1 MGGRDGYEIEYDY
14 YDSKGHR
21 TGEVVLTQEM
31 YDNEHWV
38 LFSDEFGNIHYCSNN
53 TGNFYFKHFY
63 TSTVGN
69 FQLFCDSSNAAEDT
83 KTNYYTYDFSS
94 KTWNISTCNK
104 WSFTRTKGYIF
115 NPRGIIKTKDM
126 NVFYMYGSKIYDY
139 HLYCSYIS
147 YPDISVYNDKIYIKL
162 NDCFNYGTIDGVLED
177 GNVFTYLT
185 YTVKSHSFVFF
196 DQVSNEVIFQFS
208 GGSIDSSTSYIEEI
222 EDFYYF
228 VINLAD
234 FDLHKSNKYEIH
246 FTYDFSINT
255 KFDDISYFAYV
266 FDSRFIGNLNY
277 SFTYDETSS
286 GGIDNPN
293 DPTQNIIN
301 SQQQTT
307 EAIKEQT
314 EVSKNIFEKIVDILS
329 YINPFSENFFVY
341 KLIELLIEMLKSLFI
356 PSNEFFNT
364 FFTDLNSWF
373 SDRFGFLYYP
383 LELFF
388 DLCDRF
394 VNIDFSEPII
404 NIPDIIEPTTNL
416 VLIHS
421 TYYNFNS
428 LLENDILKT
437 VHDIYFIIVDAV
449 IYIGLALLLYN
460 KYEEVMTK

>member
-1 MGGRDGYEIEYDY
+1 MLGTISQYDDNIKFTLYRMDKEIFDDDLFLYDPVELYSTNLDWTSFFYKSILDNNHIVKSFNYQIPYSSMGVTFEKGQQYQYELSYKDSSGTICYYRRDIVMGSVTETEKLQDSLNKGLTDLGNNINSNTDKIIE
-14 YDSKGHR
+14 
-21 TGEVVLTQEM
+21 
-31 YDNEHWV
+31 
-38 LFSDEFGNIHYCSNN
+38 SNN
-53 TGNFYFKHFY
+53 
-63 TSTVGN
+63 
-69 FQLFCDSSNAAEDT
+69 
-83 KTNYYTYDFSS
+83 KT
-94 KTWNISTCNK
+94 
-104 WSFTRTKGYIF
+104 
-115 NPRGIIKTKDM
+115 
-126 NVFYMYGSKIYDY
+126 
-139 HLYCSYIS
+139 
-147 YPDISVYNDKIYIKL
+147 
-162 NDCFNYGTIDGVLED
+162 
-177 GNVFTYLT
+177 
-185 YTVKSHSFVFF
+185 
-196 DQVSNEVIFQFS
+196 Q
-208 GGSIDSSTSYIEEI
+208 
-222 EDFYYF
+222 
-228 VINLAD
+228 
-234 FDLHKSNKYEIH
+234 
-246 FTYDFSINT
+246 
-255 KFDDISYFAYV
+255 
-266 FDSRFIGNLNY
+266 
-277 SFTYDETSS
+277 
-286 GGIDNPN
+286 
-293 DPTQNIIN
+293 
-301 SQQQTT
+301 

-314 EVSKNIFEKIVDILS
+314 QVSKNIFEKIGEMLS